1 MLWLRWTLLLASNA
15 GLFDLVVGSE
25 PVAPASNGPDDDLA
39 ARAVVD
45 DEAVGETGDG
55 HQRLG
60 AVLDGQLLVA
70 QKRRQRPAELQ
81 AVAIFNQQLAGV
93 HVRMFVPASSDTN
106 PFSRPKK
113 YLRTL

>member
-1 MLWLRWTLLLASNA
+1 MLLASNA

-45 DEAVGETGDG
+45 DEAVGKTGDG